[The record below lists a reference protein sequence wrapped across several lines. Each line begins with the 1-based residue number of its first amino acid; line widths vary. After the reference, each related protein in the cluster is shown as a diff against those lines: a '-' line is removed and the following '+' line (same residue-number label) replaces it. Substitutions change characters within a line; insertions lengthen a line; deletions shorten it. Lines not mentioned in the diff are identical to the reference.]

1 MAPSLEVLQDENVI
15 LSISEKSD
23 IAQPFRATLEKNAQ
37 SAPDAARK
45 LVGEA
50 LVAEVNKIDHDV
62 CDAGDE
68 DSFFV
73 ADLGEVYRSYQM
85 WMERIPQVHPHYAVK
100 CNTDVEVVKLLGS
113 LGVNFDCASKTE
125 IDTVLGLGFDALRI
139 VYANPCKTNSFI
151 RHARDL
157 KVNLTTVDNAQEL
170 YKMKKFHPKCGIL
183 VRIATDDSTAQCRL
197 STKFGCTIST
207 AVGEILPLCKELEL
221 NVVGVAFH
229 VGSGAKD
236 FDSIHR
242 AVKEARYVFDEAYK
256 LGLPMSILDI
266 GGGFE
271 RETFEESSEMVNRSL
286 STFFPPTYTEQHGIR
301 FIAEPGRFMVANA
314 FTLATHI
321 IARRDLNVEGM
332 EAMVY
337 INDGVY
343 GNLNCI
349 LFDHQHPT
357 AKVLKHDGKVYFK
370 DNTEAA
376 VDEPRHQ
383 YVFSIWGPTCDGL
396 DCVSTKMV
404 LDANVQ
410 VGDWLYFSNLGAYT
424 SAASTSF
431 NGFSALANV
440 KYVTSVDFK

>member
-1 MAPSLEVLQDENVI
+1 MAPLLEILHDENHLNFLKDPDVATSFAAPVI
-15 LSISEKSD
+15 DETDLSALAAANLVKS
-23 IAQPFRATLEKNAQ
+23 TLVTEI
-37 SAPDAARK
+37 
-45 LVGEA
+45 
-50 LVAEVNKIDHDV
+50 NKIDHDV

-85 WMERIPQVHPHYAVK
+85 WMDRIPQVHPHYAVK
-100 CNTDVEVVKLLGS
+100 CNMDIEVLKLVGRLGMS
-113 LGVNFDCASKTE
+113 FDCASKKE
-125 IDTVLGLGFDALRI
+125 IDTVLALGFDALRI

-151 RHARDL
+151 RHAKDQN
-157 KVNLTTVDNAQEL
+157 VNLTTVDNAQEL
-170 YKMKKFHPKCGIL
+170 HKMKKFHPDCGL
-183 VRIATDDSTAQCRL
+183 LLRIATDDSTAQCRL
-197 STKFGCTIST
+197 STKFGCTISA
-207 AVGEILPLCKELEL
+207 AVDELLPLCKQLDL

-236 FDSIHR
+236 FESIHQ
-242 AVKEARYVFDEAYK
+242 AVKESRYIFDEAEK
-256 LGLPMSILDI
+256 LGIHMTVLDI

-271 RETFEESSEMVNRSL
+271 RETFNESSEMVSRSL
-286 STFFPPTYTEQHGIR
+286 GKFFPPTFVEQHGIK

-321 IARRDLNVEGM
+321 IARRDLNVEDM

-357 AKVLKHDGKVYFK
+357 AKVLKHAGKIF
-370 DNTEAA
+370 DNEDAICES
-376 VDEPRHQ
+376 DHR
-383 YVFSIWGPTCDGL
+383 YNFSIWGPTCDGL

-404 LDANVQ
+404 LGANVE
-410 VGDWLYFSNLGAYT
+410 VGDWLYFCNLGAYT

-431 NGFSALANV
+431 NGFSAHANV
-440 KYVTSVDFK
+440 VYVNSFHT